1 MLSFFRFLSRNKF
14 YTFVEAFGLAV
25 SLGFIILLAAYSYTE
40 YNIGAKQPYSKEIYA
55 VGMGSQLGMT
65 LEALPTFG
73 PSIPEIASY
82 TRYGELLNS
91 IYFGYGGETYKAKGI
106 GVDPNFFDFFDYAL
120 KGCAKN
126 QAIQAKNDV
135 LLSESFARE
144 LFGDE
149 DPIGKTIK
157 VPSGDLPDLVVTGI
171 IEDFGP
177 FDIFDKVDFL
187 YNIANS
193 KAPAMDSFGVINS
206 FITLAEGV
214 SPEMVENKLLDA
226 YMQYWNYYH
235 TDNSSG
241 SVIWG
246 STLTRLDK
254 LYFSDF
260 DRVSD
265 LRSGNRRQVNILLI
279 VGLVLLVSAV
289 FNYINLTVAQTGKRA
304 KEMATRRLLGSSRF
318 QVVLRYLRESFLF
331 TLGCFLGGCFLAFV
345 FRPVF
350 DRMLQTQ
357 IALTP
362 DIPSIL
368 VAVSLLLIIA
378 FLSGI
383 IPALIVAK
391 YKSIDVVK
399 QQFGFSGKMRLR
411 QVFIGLQSLI
421 SVVLIAVAF
430 AMTLQIHHLATLP
443 LGYRTANLIQITTGG
458 MDVND
463 QHLLRDRLKALPQVK
478 EVGLCG
484 QLPSTCGFNGV
495 KMDEETVYFLAMPT
509 LDSTAFHLFGFQVFD
524 PFSDPAD
531 EKVWL
536 TKDAQA
542 LLHVTKDNPKV
553 GLNRGYEICG
563 IIDNFHIRDAIFEP
577 TMPNVTNSVR
587 MITDDYPYQNYQ
599 VVEIMGD
606 KNEALAAVKEACITF
621 TKEVMGYPKSL
632 DEKYIEDYLYEQ
644 IKGKR
649 DTMLLVIA
657 FMIVSV
663 LISTLGLIAMS
674 VYHTQQQSRQTAV
687 RKVYGSTTQEEIQRL
702 SGAFMVIAAVAVA
715 IAIPIAIYLIKM
727 YLTGFVN
734 RIDFPIVA
742 LCGAAIFAL
751 VISYL
756 SVSSCSRQA
765 ATRNPVD
772 TFKTV
777 S

>member
-1 MLSFFRFLSRNKF
+1 MLSFVRFLSRNKF

-40 YNIGAKQPYSKEIYA
+40 YNIGAKQPRSHEIYA
-55 VGMGSQLGMT
+55 VGMGSRLGMT
-65 LEALPTFG
+65 LETLPTFG

-106 GVDPNFFDFFDYAL
+106 GVDPNFFDLFDYEL

-135 LLSESFARE
+135 VLSESFARE
-144 LFGDE
+144 LFGEE
-149 DPIGKTIK
+149 DPVGKTIK
-157 VPSGDLPDLVVTGI
+157 VPSGDLPDLVVTSI
-171 IEDFGP
+171 MEDFGP

-193 KAPAMDSFGVINS
+193 DAPAMDSFGVINS
-206 FITLAEGV
+206 FITLAPGV
-214 SPEMVENKLLDA
+214 SPEVVEKKLLDA
-226 YMQYWNYYH
+226 YMKYWNSYSA
-235 TDNSSG
+235 DNSSG

-254 LYFSDF
+254 LYFSDIE
-260 DRVSD
+260 RVPD
-265 LRSGNRRQVNILLI
+265 LRSGNRRQVNILLV

-331 TLGCFLGGCFLAFV
+331 TLGCFLGGCLLAFL

-350 DRMLQTQ
+350 DQMLQTQ

-362 DIPSIL
+362 DIPSLL
-368 VAVSLLLIIA
+368 VAVSLLLVIA

-399 QQFGFSGKMRLR
+399 QQFGFSGKMRLG

-430 AMTLQIHHLATLP
+430 AMTLQINHLANLP
-443 LGYRTANLIQITTGG
+443 LGYRTANLIQITTWR

-463 QHLLRDRLKALPQVK
+463 QHLLRNRLKALPQVK
-478 EVGLCG
+478 EVALCG

-495 KMDEETVYFLAMPT
+495 RMDEETLYFLAMPT
-509 LDSTAFHLFGFQVFD
+509 LDSTAFHMFGFHILE
-524 PFSDPAD
+524 PFSDPTE

-553 GLNRGYEICG
+553 GLNGGYEICG
-563 IIDNFHIRDAIFEP
+563 IIDNFHVRDAIFEP
-577 TMPNVTNSVR
+577 QMPNVTNSVR
-587 MITDDYPYQNYQ
+587 MIADDFPYIGFQ

-606 KNEALAAVKEACITF
+606 KDAALAAVREACGTF
-621 TKEVMGYPKSL
+621 TKETMGYEKSL
-632 DEKYIEDYLYEQ
+632 DEKYIEDYLFEQ

-687 RKVYGSTTQEEIQRL
+687 RKVFGATTQEEIKRL
-702 SGAFMVIAAVAVA
+702 SGAFMIIAAVAVA

-734 RIDFPIVA
+734 RISFPILA
-742 LCGAAIFAL
+742 LCGAALFAL
-751 VISYL
+751 FISYL
-756 SVSSCSRQA
+756 SVSRCSRHA

-772 TFKTV
+772 TLKAV